1 MKVNILGTK
10 YDISLKSPSEDEAL
24 DRCDGY
30 CDKTTHQIVVT
41 TQNGDLGNFSDYQ
54 KKCLRHEIIH
64 AFMFESGLAE
74 NWEHKTIG
82 QEETKQR
89 LIQEVN
95 EGEEALALAV
105 CNKVN
110 RDTKLAKVYIDQTF
124 KSVSAS
130 CEFFYTDMESLK
142 NNVEYTLVILGM
154 VRSAYYNAREEF
166 VE

>member
-1 MKVNILGTK
+1 MILEAVGSLGYKPTVDDDGDICVRYQMKNIFFMTG
-10 YDISLKSPSEDEAL
+10 SEEEQ
-24 DRCDGY
+24 Y
-30 CDKTTHQIVVT
+30 VT
-41 TQNGDLGNFSDYQ
+41 AILPQF
-54 KKCLRHEIIH
+54 
-64 AFMFESGLAE
+64 
-74 NWEHKTIG
+74 
-82 QEETKQR
+82 
-89 LIQEVN
+89 QEVN
-95 EGEEALALAV
+95 EGEEALVLAV

>member
-1 MKVNILGTK
+1 MILEAVGSLGYKPTVDDDDDICVRYQMKNIFFMTG
-10 YDISLKSPSEDEAL
+10 SEEEQ
-24 DRCDGY
+24 Y
-30 CDKTTHQIVVT
+30 VT
-41 TQNGDLGNFSDYQ
+41 AILPQF
-54 KKCLRHEIIH
+54 
-64 AFMFESGLAE
+64 
-74 NWEHKTIG
+74 
-82 QEETKQR
+82 
-89 LIQEVN
+89 QEVN
-95 EGEEALALAV
+95 EGEEALVLAV

>member
-1 MKVNILGTK
+1 MTGPEEEQYVTAIL
-10 YDISLKSPSEDEAL
+10 P
-24 DRCDGY
+24 
-30 CDKTTHQIVVT
+30 Q
-41 TQNGDLGNFSDYQ
+41 F
-54 KKCLRHEIIH
+54 
-64 AFMFESGLAE
+64 
-74 NWEHKTIG
+74 
-82 QEETKQR
+82 
-89 LIQEVN
+89 QEVN

>member
-1 MKVNILGTK
+1 MILEAVGSLGYKPTVDDDGDICVRYQMKNIFFMTG
-10 YDISLKSPSEDEAL
+10 SEEEQ
-24 DRCDGY
+24 Y
-30 CDKTTHQIVVT
+30 VT
-41 TQNGDLGNFSDYQ
+41 AILPQF
-54 KKCLRHEIIH
+54 
-64 AFMFESGLAE
+64 
-74 NWEHKTIG
+74 
-82 QEETKQR
+82 
-89 LIQEVN
+89 QEVN

-110 RDTKLAKVYIDQTF
+110 RDTKLAKVYIDHTF

>member
-1 MKVNILGTK
+1 MTKKEVILEAIGSLGYKPTVDDDGDICVRYQMKNIFFMTG
-10 YDISLKSPSEDEAL
+10 SEEEQ
-24 DRCDGY
+24 Y
-30 CDKTTHQIVVT
+30 VT
-41 TQNGDLGNFSDYQ
+41 AILPQF
-54 KKCLRHEIIH
+54 
-64 AFMFESGLAE
+64 
-74 NWEHKTIG
+74 
-82 QEETKQR
+82 
-89 LIQEVN
+89 QEVN